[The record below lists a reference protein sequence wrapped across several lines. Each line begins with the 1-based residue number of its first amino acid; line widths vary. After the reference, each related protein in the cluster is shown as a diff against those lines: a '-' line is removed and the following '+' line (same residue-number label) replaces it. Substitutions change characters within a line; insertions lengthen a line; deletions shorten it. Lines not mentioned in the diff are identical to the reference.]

1 MDEEKL
7 QKYLQEVVDGD
18 AFDVKETA
26 RRLNVS
32 VWSVRGYIR
41 DGVLEALKH
50 GRGYVVPKSALY
62 AYITQKVK
70 APNYELK
77 EKVVPSVLTDEQKAD
92 YEAHAT
98 KEDEEDLALAQERK
112 ANDDGTRYELG
123 KLLKDNGLEEAV
135 EEEEVEEPEIIER
148 DVAPE
153 PPRRPRP
160 TSFSDGFFG

>member
-62 AYITQKVK
+62 LYITQKVK
-70 APNYELK
+70 APKYELK
-77 EKVVPSVLTDEQKAD
+77 EKIVPSFFSDQQKAD

-98 KEDEEDLALAQERK
+98 QQDEEDLALAQERK
-112 ANDDGTRYELG
+112 ANDDGTRYDLD
-123 KLLKDNGLEEAV
+123 KILKDNGLEEEAP
-135 EEEEVEEPEIIER
+135 EPEDEEPEIVER